1 MKELSIE
8 EKARAYDEALERAKN
23 YWKSPHTCFDI
34 DALTEMFPELKD
46 TDDAI
51 RKELIEY
58 FEHYSGGD
66 NISIKF
72 PEWIAWLKKQGENN
86 SVIEM
91 KSPEES
97 LGISSK
103 EYNEIVNNCLYSE
116 SKPND
121 KVGDTIVE
129 KDLDEFGYGTI
140 KDIKGGQYIFT
151 DGYGINID
159 EQDEWHL
166 LKTSTTIEQNP
177 TDKVESKFK
186 VGDYIRNK
194 KTGDKGLIVQLDIA
208 TKAYCYVNYDGA
220 AVNHSDFPF
229 DKQDEWELL
238 GHKVAEQKLAEDSAK
253 VSESSIEEKDMTEY
267 KKGFECGKQRVLKYP
282 EDFGLCKKS
291 DGKIEP
297 KFHEGDWLISNNKK
311 SIYQVIEVKRGIYV
325 VRDNADNHEYHI
337 GIEESEKSGRLWTIQ
352 DAKDGDV
359 LYSPSHRLVWIY
371 KDKEHYYTCVNMNY
385 VTENVATDG
394 LISVPNDTC
403 PATKDE
409 RTVLF
414 EKIKEAG
421 YELDAE
427 KKELKKVEQLP

>member
-23 YWKSPHTCFDI
+23 YWKSPRTCFDI
-34 DALTEMFPELKD
+34 NALTEMFHELAESEDEK
-46 TDDAI
+46 I
-51 RKELIEY
+51 RKEILEY
-58 FEHYSGGD
+58 FQQFEDGELRGV
-66 NISIKF
+66 NISD
-72 PEWIAWLKKQGENN
+72 WIAWLEKQSKETSWKPSKEQDKALDYAFNSLPDTELGNYYEGVLLTLIEDLHWLEKQGE
-86 SVIEM
+86 
-91 KSPEES
+91 
-97 LGISSK
+97 
-103 EYNEIVNNCLYSE
+103 
-116 SKPND
+116 KPA
-121 KVGDTIVE
+121 
-129 KDLDEFGYGTI
+129 
-140 KDIKGGQYIFT
+140 
-151 DGYGINID
+151 
-159 EQDEWHL
+159 
-166 LKTSTTIEQNP
+166 
-177 TDKVESKFK
+177 DKVEPIFR

-194 KTGDKGLIVQLDIA
+194 KTGDKVLIEQLDIVA
-208 TKAYCYVNYDGA
+208 KAYCYVNYDGA

-229 DKQDEWELL
+229 VKQDEWELL
-238 GHKVAEQKLAEDSAK
+238 GNKVAEQKLAEDSAK

-409 RTVLF
+409 RTILF

>member
-23 YWKSPHTCFDI
+23 YWKSPRTCFDI
-34 DALTEMFPELKD
+34 DVLTEIFSELKD

-116 SKPND
+116 SKPN
-121 KVGDTIVE
+121 
-129 KDLDEFGYGTI
+129 
-140 KDIKGGQYIFT
+140 
-151 DGYGINID
+151 
-159 EQDEWHL
+159 
-166 LKTSTTIEQNP
+166 
-177 TDKVESKFK
+177 
-186 VGDYIRNK
+186 
-194 KTGDKGLIVQLDIA
+194 
-208 TKAYCYVNYDGA
+208 
-220 AVNHSDFPF
+220 
-229 DKQDEWELL
+229 
-238 GHKVAEQKLAEDSAK
+238 
-253 VSESSIEEKDMTEY
+253 
-267 KKGFECGKQRVLKYP
+267 
-282 EDFGLCKKS
+282 
-291 DGKIEP
+291 GKIEP

-409 RTVLF
+409 RTILF